1 MPGLHLHSSAPLLQH
16 HRFHKRIHAVC
27 LPLAAFAP
35 PPVADTKANFLTHY
49 SKPIPAIY
57 NVVLQELL
65 VQQHF
70 IRYKPACT
78 CSQSNEVYQI

>member
-1 MPGLHLHSSAPLLQH
+1 MACQACTCTAHHYSSTTTFINAY
-16 HRFHKRIHAVC
+16 AVC
-27 LPLAAFAP
+27 MPLAAFAP

-70 IRYKPACT
+70 IRYKPACS
-78 CSQSNEVYQI
+78 CSQSNQIYQI